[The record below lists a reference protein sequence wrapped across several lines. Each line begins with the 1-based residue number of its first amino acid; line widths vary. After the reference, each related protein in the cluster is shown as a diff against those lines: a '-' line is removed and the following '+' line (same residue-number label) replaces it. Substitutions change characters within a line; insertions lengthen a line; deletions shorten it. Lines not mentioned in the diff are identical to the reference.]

1 MSRRRAWLAT
11 CCTLLATPFAAP
23 LWAQSEAES
32 PSPTAGAAQKPDV
45 EALGK
50 SRAARRR
57 LYPVSNRVS
66 RYLGAA
72 AEATDEGG
80 PGEATALLEKLN
92 LARLNTYERA
102 LVFRMMAFVAYSDG
116 NAAGAIEAF
125 ENVLGEEILQIR
137 EEVRI
142 RFNIAQLHAGQPNWR
157 ETIAALDRWFLWV
170 EDPNPLAYYLKAIA
184 HFQLDEMEPAQENA
198 ELAVDLSPEPR
209 EGWLQLLAALYVQGE
224 DYTAATPVLE
234 ELVLRFPKR
243 LYWVQLSLI
252 YAALE
257 NYPHSLAV
265 QQVAHA
271 QGLLTAGSEL
281 RRLARSYLYGN
292 QPYPAAQVLEKGLAD
307 GVIEP
312 DAKAYELLA
321 NSWIGSREYEK
332 SLGPLLQAATL
343 SKTGDLY
350 MRLGQVYLQREDW
363 QQAAEMLD
371 KAVVKGDLKEPGN
384 ALLLL
389 GISHYNDARVG
400 KARSYCARARKH
412 EKTKPQAERWLTHL
426 DTEAATAAG
435 AESAKTAGSSEEPT

>member
-1 MSRRRAWLAT
+1 MRRRTAWLAT
-11 CCTLLATPFAAP
+11 CCALFATP
-23 LWAQSEAES
+23 LWAQSQAEPPAPEA
-32 PSPTAGAAQKPDV
+32 TQKFDV
-45 EALGK
+45 EALEEE
-50 SRAARRR
+50 RVARRR
-57 LYPVSNRVS
+57 LYPVSNRVN

-72 AEATDEGG
+72 AEASDEAG
-80 PGEATALLEKLN
+80 PGEAAALLEKLN
-92 LARLNTYERA
+92 LARLNPQERA
-102 LVFRMMAFVAYSDG
+102 RVFRMKAFVAYTDG
-116 NAAGAIEAF
+116 NPAGAIEAF
-125 ENVLGEEILQIR
+125 EGVLAEEILQVR
-137 EEVRI
+137 EDVRI
-142 RFNIAQLHAGQPNWR
+142 RFNIAQLYAGQQNWR
-157 ETIAALDRWFLWV
+157 ETIAAIDRWFLWV
-170 EDPNPLAYYLKAIA
+170 EDPDPLAYYLKAIA

-234 ELVLRFPKR
+234 ELVLRYPRR

-257 NYPHSLAV
+257 NYRHSLAV

-292 QPYPAAQVLEKGLAD
+292 QPFPAAHVLEKGLAD

-332 SLGPLLQAATL
+332 SLSPLLQAATL

-350 MRLGQVYLQREDW
+350 VRLGQVYLQREDW

-371 KAVVKGDLKEPGN
+371 KGVVKGDLKDPGN

-400 KARSYCARARKH
+400 RARTYFARARKH
-412 EKTKPQAERWLTHL
+412 EKTKPQAERWLMHL
-426 DTEAATAAG
+426 DTETEAASESE
-435 AESAKTAGSSEEPT
+435 ESAKTAEDGEEPT